1 MYTAENM
8 IQCISLFSKG
18 IIYMLSSTDSLYGK
32 YKLSR
37 KHLKHSV
44 AFLYRLICVSPP
56 VPAPCR
62 DILSEQTQMCQA
74 PAVLLGA
81 ASPSSP
87 LGPLRRSC
95 LLHRT
100 AAQAPPGPA
109 PCHRAGDSVPGSPV
123 PGATRDSSAVTQGTA
138 WHTMHSGTLICAAQ
152 QPLPREGLRS
162 QKYLANQEL
171 HEDSDVYRQN
181 PPDPYEPNPQENEQ
195 QTSPCPRLHGNTRTG
210 TAPRKTHQNTLPD
223 HKQHSSLAF
232 KSRFFKKNKQKPNK
246 SLLCISEF

>member
-1 MYTAENM
+1 MSHHAYTAHNVSTCDQMYTAENM

-123 PGATRDSSAVTQGTA
+123 PGATRDTLCGDTGHSVAHDAQ
-138 WHTMHSGTLICAAQ
+138 WHFD
-152 QPLPREGLRS
+152 LRS
-162 QKYLANQEL
+162 
-171 HEDSDVYRQN
+171 S
-181 PPDPYEPNPQENEQ
+181 
-195 QTSPCPRLHGNTRTG
+195 
-210 TAPRKTHQNTLPD
+210 TAPSQGRTPVTEVPG
-223 HKQHSSLAF
+223 
-232 KSRFFKKNKQKPNK
+232 KPRTPRGQ
-246 SLLCISEF
+246 